1 MTVPAAPPFHLFFP
15 FPHTMSQ
22 PPKSQKEEKFDFTLD
37 EVRAWGGDRLYEEA
51 MSQYID
57 KDAVSDV
64 FWCDGVGGAEILHAG
79 RRLRTAFRTVPG
91 SRGLVSNLCPCATS
105 QRDGKMCVHMM
116 AAAIALAKEPAKARK
131 RRIAEK
137 RAAAES
143 APVPEQAPASAAHPP
158 KAAEPQ
164 AVPPRTSI
172 AEAAKNAAIAV
183 ARARAEAEE
192 QAAAKNAIRGGGPGR
207 ISRTAAPRLPG
218 ASHRPDGGPRI
229 RFYIPADWE
238 TRYRAAGKVPLAISV
253 SPDDT
258 PRPRSLRDI
267 VTRKNSADP
276 VLRAFDPT
284 PEEDDLLFTFESLFP
299 LNGPSA
305 IGRNIPLDGK
315 AFFAALDRFGEDG
328 IPIHLA
334 GPVPAGTDRTIFVH
348 PSSHAVHSVL
358 SVSLDAASGELGLTL
373 ETDVP
378 DLPPGTPKARYL
390 VYRDAADWRA
400 DRAFAIFGSQ
410 MFPLKHV
417 VPGAYGDVYDRD
429 CYVLHRRE
437 AIAFIR
443 REYRGET
450 RMAGTLKPLRD
461 IMQEDFR
468 SAVDESLF
476 TIKLGVPRFVLE
488 AAGSPASVSLALK
501 AVYSGLPSSE
511 AAPDG
516 SPVAAAAPITVDV
529 VSSNTAQDFTIPD
542 PDDNFLY
549 YARNRPAENAALARL
564 AARGL
569 ADPRVPPQPARGAAI
584 PPPAPDARPDAATAP
599 EFDIPNI
606 VGDQKV
612 LEFLATTVPILRRN
626 GWEVV
631 LDDALRSYDS
641 TLTRVAPRVTVRDLP
656 GENAF
661 EISYVLASEDGSIEL
676 PESLVVVPPAPRPQ
690 IRTGPGRPAKEV
702 PRPAPPSFVQWN
714 GENVYFDRS
723 AIEELNT
730 VLEECTAPG
739 SRHKGKTAPPPG
751 APRVVLSVYT
761 YYVKSRMDELAASGV
776 KIVSAPEAWLRDAD
790 LETARAELKPV
801 PLQEPLRSLLRPYQ
815 AVGVAWL
822 RSLEIKG
829 RGGILADEMGL
840 GKTIQTLAWLSL
852 SRFSP
857 VSQGRPAL
865 VVCPTSLVHNWLHE
879 ARHFTPFLKSIAITG
894 SQRHEEFGKIP
905 ESDVVITSYALIRRD
920 VEIYRKM
927 RLSAIVL
934 DEAQNIKNR
943 NTQNARSV
951 KSLDPTASRLVV
963 TGTPMENSVA
973 DVWSIMDFLQPG
985 YLGPY
990 ERFRREWE
998 EKFLLPASDE
1008 RHVATAKHLGEKIAP
1023 FLLRRLKKSVAKELP
1038 PKTTRISWCK
1048 LSDDQ
1053 RRAYDMMLGEA
1064 RARVTGAVREN
1075 GFEKS
1080 RMIILTVLLRLRQI
1094 CCHLSLLGKDNPFPR
1109 SKDPSGKLEQLFQ
1122 IIDDAT
1128 GAGHRILVFSQFVE
1142 MLHIIR
1148 DAVSE
1153 RGMPF
1158 CYLDGSSKDRLQ
1170 EVQRFNS
1177 DPSIPVFLI
1186 SLKAGGSGLNLT
1198 GADEVVHF
1206 DPWWNPAVE
1215 DQATDRAHRIGQ
1227 KNHVNAFRLIAE
1239 DTIES
1244 RVLDMQ
1250 RRKRT
1255 IMKSVGLGDDAQTI
1269 SKLTWADVQKLLDIA

>member
-1 MTVPAAPPFHLFFP
+1 MP
-15 FPHTMSQ
+15 
-22 PPKSQKEEKFDFTLD
+22 QKRKTESNDKFDFTLD
-37 EVRAWGGDRLYEEA
+37 EIRGWGGDRLFEEA
-51 MSQYID
+51 MAQYVD
-57 KDAVSDV
+57 KNAVSGAR
-64 FWCDGVGGAEILHAG
+64 WAGGTGEADILHAG
-79 RRLRTAFRTVPG
+79 HQMHTAFRTVPG
-91 SRGLVSNLCPCATS
+91 SRQLVTNLCPCAMS

-116 AAAIALAKEPAKARK
+116 AAAISLALGPAKARK
-131 RRIAEK
+131 RRIAER
-137 RAAAES
+137 RAGSASPAPDASGAGVAAGASEPA
-143 APVPEQAPASAAHPP
+143 APDAAPL
-158 KAAEPQ
+158 
-164 AVPPRTSI
+164 RGTSI
-172 AEAAKNAAIAV
+172 AEAAKHAALAV
-183 ARARAEAEE
+183 ARARAAAEAD
-192 QAAAKNAIRGGGPGR
+192 AAAKNAIRGGGPGR

-218 ASHRPDGGPRI
+218 AARRAGDGPKI

-238 TRYRAAGKVPLAISV
+238 TRFRAAGKVPLAISV

-267 VTRKNSADP
+267 VTRKDSPDP

-315 AFFAALDRFGEDG
+315 SFFAALDRFGEDG

-334 GPVPAGTDRTIFVH
+334 GPAQPGAPRTLSVRG
-348 PSSHAVHSVL
+348 SSHTVHSVL
-358 SVSLDAASGELGLTL
+358 SVTLAADSGELQLSL
-373 ETDVP
+373 ETDIP
-378 DLPPGTPKARYL
+378 DAPENAPRPRYL
-390 VYRDAADWRA
+390 VYRDVADWRA
-400 DRAFAIFGSQ
+400 DRAYAICGDTLH
-410 MFPLKHV
+410 PLKHV

-429 CYVLHRRE
+429 VYVLQRRE

-443 REYRGET
+443 REYRGEM

-461 IMQEDFR
+461 ILQEDFR
-468 SAVDESLF
+468 SSVDESLF
-476 TIKLGVPRFVLE
+476 TIKLGAPRFVLD
-488 AAGSPASVSLALK
+488 AAGSPASVTLALH
-501 AVYSGLPSSE
+501 AVYSGLP
-511 AAPDG
+511 AADATAEGGP
-516 SPVAAAAPITVDV
+516 PAAAAPIVVDV

-549 YARNRPAENAALARL
+549 YARNRPAENLALARL

-569 ADPRVPPQPARGAAI
+569 AEPKVQQPVSRQAAAVPPL
-584 PPPAPDARPDAATAP
+584 DLRPETPGAP
-599 EFDIPNI
+599 EFTIPNI

-612 LEFLATTVPILRRN
+612 LEFLATMVPILRRN

-631 LDDALRSYDS
+631 LDDTLRNYDAS
-641 TLTRVAPRVTVRDLP
+641 LTRVAPRVTVRDLP
-656 GENAF
+656 GESAF

-676 PESLVVVPPAPRPQ
+676 PESLVVVPPVPRPP

-702 PRPAPPSFVQWN
+702 PRPASPSFVVWH

-751 APRVVLSVYT
+751 APRVVPSVYT

-776 KIVSAPEAWLRDAD
+776 KIVSAPDDWLRDAD
-790 LETARAELKPV
+790 IESARAELQPV

-815 AVGVAWL
+815 AIGVAWL

-852 SRFSP
+852 QRFNP

-879 ARHFTPFLKSIAITG
+879 ARHFTPQLSSIAITG
-894 SQRHEEFGKIP
+894 SQRHEDFDKIP
-905 ESDVVITSYALIRRD
+905 GSDVVITSYALIRRD

-998 EKFLLPASDE
+998 EKFLLPPSDE

-1094 CCHLSLLGKDNPFPR
+1094 CYHLSLLGKDNPFPR
-1109 SKDPSGKLEQLFQ
+1109 TKEPSGKLEQLFQ
-1122 IIDDAT
+1122 ILDDAI
-1128 GAGHRILVFSQFVE
+1128 GSGHRILVFSQFVE

-1148 DAVSE
+1148 KALED
-1153 RGMPF
+1153 RGMAF

-1177 DPSIPVFLI
+1177 DASIPVFLI

>member
-1 MTVPAAPPFHLFFP
+1 M
-15 FPHTMSQ
+15 
-22 PPKSQKEEKFDFTLD
+22 PPKRKNETNDRFDFTLD
-37 EVRAWGGDRLYEEA
+37 EIRAWGGDRLFEEA
-51 MSQYID
+51 MAQYID
-57 KDAVSDV
+57 KDAVSSPL
-64 FWCDGVGGAEILHAG
+64 WKDGLGEADIVHGGCRVH
-79 RRLRTAFRTVPG
+79 TAFRTVPG
-91 SRGLVSNLCPCATS
+91 SRQLVTNLCPCATS
-105 QRDGKMCVHMM
+105 RRDGKVCVHMM
-116 AAAIALAKEPAKARK
+116 AAAIALAKGAAALRK
-131 RRIAEK
+131 RRIADR
-137 RAAAES
+137 RAASEAAAHAAPEGAGAPDS
-143 APVPEQAPASAAHPP
+143 ASPAPAAAG
-158 KAAEPQ
+158 
-164 AVPPRTSI
+164 VSRTSI
-172 AEAAKNAAIAV
+172 AEAAKHAALAV
-183 ARARAEAEE
+183 AKARAAAEA
-192 QAAAKNAIRGGGPGR
+192 AAEAKNAIRGGGPGR
-207 ISRTAAPRLPG
+207 ISRTAAPRQPG
-218 ASHRPDGGPRI
+218 ATHRSGDGPKI

-238 TRYRAAGKVPLAISV
+238 ARFRAAGKVPLAISV
-253 SPDDT
+253 SPDET

-267 VTRKNSADP
+267 VTRKDSPDP

-315 AFFAALDRFGEDG
+315 SFFAALDRFGEDG

-334 GPVPAGTDRTIFVH
+334 GPAQQPDAPRLLWVRG
-348 PSSHAVHSVL
+348 SSHTVHSVL
-358 SVSLDAASGELGLTL
+358 SVGLDADSGELRLSL
-373 ETDVP
+373 ETDIP
-378 DLPPGTPKARYL
+378 DAPENAPRPRYL
-390 VYRDAADWRA
+390 VYRDVADWRS
-400 DRAFAIFGSQ
+400 DRAYAICGDTLH
-410 MFPLKHV
+410 PLKHV

-429 CYVLHRRE
+429 VYVLHRRE

-443 REYRGET
+443 REYRGEM

-461 IMQEDFR
+461 ILQEDFR

-476 TIKLGVPRFVLE
+476 TIKLGAPRFVLE
-488 AAGSPASVSLALK
+488 AAGSPASVTLALH
-501 AVYSGLPSSE
+501 AVYSGLPAADVSE
-511 AAPDG
+511 EDGRTAP
-516 SPVAAAAPITVDV
+516 AAPIVVDV
-529 VSSNTAQDFTIPD
+529 VSANTAQDFTIPD

-549 YARNRPAENAALARL
+549 YARNRPAENLALARL

-569 ADPRVPPQPARGAAI
+569 AEPIVQQPPSRQAVAVVPLEPRPEAPA
-584 PPPAPDARPDAATAP
+584 AP
-599 EFDIPNI
+599 EFTIPNI

-612 LEFLATTVPILRRN
+612 LEFLATMVPILRRN

-631 LDDALRSYDS
+631 LDETLRNYDAS
-641 TLTRVAPRVTVRDLP
+641 LTRVAPRVTVRDIP
-656 GENAF
+656 GESAF
-661 EISYVLASEDGSIEL
+661 EISYTLATEDGSIEL
-676 PESLVVVPPAPRPQ
+676 PESLVVVPPVPRPP

-702 PRPAPPSFVQWN
+702 PRPASPSFVVWH
-714 GENVYFDRS
+714 GETIYFDRS

-739 SRHKGKTAPPPG
+739 SRHKGKTSPAPG
-751 APRVVLSVYT
+751 APRVVPSVYT

-790 LETARAELKPV
+790 IESARAELQPV

-815 AVGVAWL
+815 AIGVAWL

-852 SRFSP
+852 QRFNP

-879 ARHFTPFLKSIAITG
+879 ARHFTPQMRSIAITG
-894 SQRHEEFGKIP
+894 SQRHEDFDKIP

-998 EKFLLPASDE
+998 EKFLLPPADE

-1094 CCHLSLLGKDNPFPR
+1094 CCHLALLGKDNPFPR
-1109 SKDPSGKLEQLFQ
+1109 SKEPSGKLEQLFQ
-1122 IIDDAT
+1122 ILDDAI
-1128 GAGHRILVFSQFVE
+1128 GSGHRILVFSQFVE

-1148 DAVSE
+1148 NALAE
-1153 RGMPF
+1153 RRMPF

-1227 KNHVNAFRLIAE
+1227 KNHVNAFRLIAD

-1255 IMKSVGLGDDAQTI
+1255 IMKSVGLGEDAQTI